1 MPGNGWACCNI
12 LFPVVCH
19 TLTGQPTAST
29 DTQRLHRNM
38 DISKFSKR
46 TLNFDISRFD
56 CTCTRHEN
64 INNELLNTSQA
75 LCWLD
80 TYDVVISHSE
90 LLWITCTVYNYD
102 SSSQLSFSALAVFSR
117 NALYKSTFY
126 LLTYCVVE
134 IVTLL
139 LESGAQIKV
148 KNALGWSPMSEAVSY
163 GDRQISMFSSLP
175 SHIWLDSSN
184 YTTTYFAVI
193 VILV

>member
-1 MPGNGWACCNI
+1 MTGNGWACCNI

-126 LLTYCVVE
+126 LLTYLSNRAKETWEDSWSNIALQTTCQPEEPQHEEQIREYHSSKTTRVV
-134 IVTLL
+134 T
-139 LESGAQIKV
+139 
-148 KNALGWSPMSEAVSY
+148 
-163 GDRQISMFSSLP
+163 IS
-175 SHIWLDSSN
+175 
-184 YTTTYFAVI
+184 
-193 VILV
+193 

>member
-1 MPGNGWACCNI
+1 MTGNGWACCNI
-12 LFPVVCH
+12 LFPMVCH

-126 LLTYCVVE
+126 LLTYLLTCPIVPKKPEKTVE
-134 IVTLL
+134 ATLL
-139 LESGAQIKV
+139 YRLHANQ
-148 KNALGWSPMSEAVSY
+148 KNHNTKNKYVNITAAKQPEL
-163 GDRQISMFSSLP
+163 
-175 SHIWLDSSN
+175 
-184 YTTTYFAVI
+184 
-193 VILV
+193 